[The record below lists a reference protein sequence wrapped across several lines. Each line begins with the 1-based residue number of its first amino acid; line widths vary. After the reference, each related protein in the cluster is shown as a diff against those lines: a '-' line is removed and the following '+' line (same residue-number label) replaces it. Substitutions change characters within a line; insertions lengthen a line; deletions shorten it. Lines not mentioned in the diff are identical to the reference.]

1 MVGTASG
8 ARAAGLLPADSVRI
22 PHALKGM
29 DGIKLDPPEGKTSE
43 LATYDLVITDS
54 EADLARESTTYLT
67 IGIVPKELTSRLK
80 IGEGNVTV
88 VDWKRDTPLMQHVQ
102 LREVLMVDDPIL
114 EPGVTDST
122 LEELGFETLC
132 HGERGPLIL
141 ERQSGPRLYL
151 HWMFKLDRTTLPY
164 RLAFPILT
172 TNLVNLSL
180 RQAALAEVKAAS
192 TGLLPAVKL
201 ERETTYVVTNPSGEH
216 VTTKSDAD
224 GWVSGLSARS
234 VGPYEIRSDG
244 KLVRELGVSLLN
256 PTETSMNVVEAF
268 QTKEATVTATEE
280 KLDQDKP
287 IWSSMAAIAL
297 FVLLLE
303 WWYFQKRP
311 GECPYVLSC
320 FSAPVSLMLI
330 ALHARTMD
338 SSHCRQP
345 PVEVWNP
352 GGQFEAAA
360 ILLHDLDGQVPL
372 RSTIEEA
379 TYPVICPI
387 AGRTWWLSV
396 ESAGFAEGAL
406 SWVRDEVAPWAAE
419 QFLTSTLNSQPSTS
433 LRIGLI
439 GIGMG
444 GHGASTSAMA
454 RSKVPVVFAISAAVD
469 FHNYQPNE
477 PVLTETFES
486 VKPPGSRQ
494 PRCTCTRSTGRCIS
508 ASPATHRTRTG
519 LRVRAS
525 GQQAQLVGDSV
536 RWAVRPRQPR
546 SRCVY
551 DRGELKKAIRDLPE
565 KVREASRQLDV
576 V

>member
-1 MVGTASG
+1 MGRELQVFCPPTLSAF
-8 ARAAGLLPADSVRI
+8 R
-22 PHALKGM
+22 HALKGM
-29 DGIKLDPPEGKTSE
+29 DGIKLDPPDGKTSE

-67 IGIVPKELTSRLK
+67 VGIVPKELTSRLK

-256 PTETSMNVVEAF
+256 PTETSMNGVEAF

-303 WWYFQKRP
+303 WWYFQKRR
-311 GECPYVLSC
+311 GNCPSRSC
-320 FSAPVSLMLI
+320 LSAPM
-330 ALHARTMD
+330 
-338 SSHCRQP
+338 
-345 PVEVWNP
+345 
-352 GGQFEAAA
+352 
-360 ILLHDLDGQVPL
+360 
-372 RSTIEEA
+372 
-379 TYPVICPI
+379 
-387 AGRTWWLSV
+387 
-396 ESAGFAEGAL
+396 
-406 SWVRDEVAPWAAE
+406 
-419 QFLTSTLNSQPSTS
+419 FL
-433 LRIGLI
+433 
-439 GIGMG
+439 
-444 GHGASTSAMA
+444 
-454 RSKVPVVFAISAAVD
+454 
-469 FHNYQPNE
+469 
-477 PVLTETFES
+477 
-486 VKPPGSRQ
+486 
-494 PRCTCTRSTGRCIS
+494 
-508 ASPATHRTRTG
+508 
-519 LRVRAS
+519 
-525 GQQAQLVGDSV
+525 
-536 RWAVRPRQPR
+536 
-546 SRCVY
+546 
-551 DRGELKKAIRDLPE
+551 
-565 KVREASRQLDV
+565 
-576 V
+576 